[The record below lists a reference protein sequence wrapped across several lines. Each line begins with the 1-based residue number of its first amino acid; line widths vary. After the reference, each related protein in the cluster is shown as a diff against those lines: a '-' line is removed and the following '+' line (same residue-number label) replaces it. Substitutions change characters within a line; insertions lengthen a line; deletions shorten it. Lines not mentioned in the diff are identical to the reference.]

1 MKICFLSPVSGQNLL
16 QISKPS
22 GAFPLAPPGLCPGT
36 IPGFTAS
43 SRNPAALSMP
53 TKYEKAFGLWIS
65 QLHFK
70 HCMLLFVWLTPWL
83 TKSSILDVTGFQ
95 DQALVTENI
104 ELGETQ
110 LATHNNHKKTFFKD
124 G

>member
-1 MKICFLSPVSGQNLL
+1 MKICFLSPISGQNLL

-70 HCMLLFVWLTPWL
+70 QCMLLFVWLTPWL

-110 LATHNNHKKTFFKD
+110 LATHNNHKKTFFTD

>member
-16 QISKPS
+16 QISKLS
-22 GAFPLAPPGLCPGT
+22 EALPLAPPGLCPGT
-36 IPGFTAS
+36 ILGFTAS
-43 SRNPAALSMP
+43 SRNPGALSMP

-65 QLHFK
+65 QLHVK

-83 TKSSILDVTGFQ
+83 TKSSILDVTGYL

-110 LATHNNHKKTFFKD
+110 VATHNNNKKTFFKD

>member
-16 QISKPS
+16 QISKLS
-22 GAFPLAPPGLCPGT
+22 ETLPLAPPGLCPGT
-36 IPGFTAS
+36 IPGLTAS
-43 SRNPAALSMP
+43 SRNQAALSMP
-53 TKYEKAFGLWIS
+53 AKYGKVFDLWIS
-65 QLHFK
+65 QLHVK

-83 TKSSILDVTGFQ
+83 TKSSILDVTGFL

-104 ELGETQ
+104 ELSETQ
-110 LATHNNHKKTFFKD
+110 VASHNKKTFFKD

>member
-53 TKYEKAFGLWIS
+53 TKYEKVFGLWIS

>member
-70 HCMLLFVWLTPWL
+70 HCVLLFVWLTPWL

>member
-65 QLHFK
+65 QLHVK
-70 HCMLLFVWLTPWL
+70 HCMLLFVRLTPWL
-83 TKSSILDVTGFQ
+83 TKSSILDVTGFL

-104 ELGETQ
+104 ELSETQ
-110 LATHNNHKKTFFKD
+110 VASHNKKTFFKD